1 MTTIITDGKS
11 QEWQDSA
18 DLLRILSPLQS
29 NRLKGPLPYKE
40 ILGDKQSACS
50 IYRASPRKGTVV
62 EDWHYDIDEFIYFLK
77 GRMRVEDYDD
87 GKTHI
92 AKEGDLLLHK
102 KGSRLKQIFEEDCE
116 TICWVVPKYDPSQDL
131 PL

>member
-1 MTTIITDGKS
+1 MTTIVTDGKS
-11 QEWQDSA
+11 EEWVDSR
-18 DLLRILSPLQS
+18 DFSPEQRKRTKGGELLFKMVFNDEQS
-29 NRLKGPLPYKE
+29 GCTVFFGN
-40 ILGDKQSACS
+40 
-50 IYRASPRKGTVV
+50 PRKGMEV
-62 EDWHYDIDEFIYFLK
+62 DWHHDADEFIYFLK

-92 AKEGDLLLHK
+92 AKKGDLLFHK

-116 TICWVVPKYDPSQDL
+116 TIAWVVPKYEPSQDL